1 MSERTRNQL
10 FDAYFTANPMGEVFC
25 DHGRVQAMLDVEAAL
40 ARAQA
45 KVGLIPSTAVA
56 PIEAA
61 CRAELYDFAAL
72 GQAIASAGNSA
83 IPLVKA
89 LGKRIASVAPEAER
103 YVHLGATSQDV
114 MDSGLVLQ
122 LGAALRL
129 VERDLIQLGDVLAQQ
144 AERYA
149 STPMAGRTW
158 LQQATPVTLGM
169 KIASWLGAVT
179 RSRQRLRELKPRLL
193 CLQFGGAS
201 GTLAALGD
209 QALPVAHALAEE
221 LGLKLPDQPWHTQR
235 DRLVEFGAVLG
246 LIAGGLGKMGRD
258 ISLLMQTE
266 AAEVFE
272 PSAPGKGGSSTM
284 PHKRNPVGSAVLIS
298 AATRV
303 PGLLSILFSA
313 MPQEH
318 ERSLG
323 LWHAEWE
330 TLPEMCC
337 VVSGAL
343 AQAQLVGQGLRH
355 RQCLFAKGGQ
365 RAGGAAKLQHQQTR
379 LQLTE
384 TLPVAGDCAE
394 PTGDLHA
401 QRDRRCMLQPGPAR
415 QRSCPVTL
423 GLGGKNVPQ
432 PRQIMFDQLD
442 RTAQLQ
448 HQAGVHH
455 ILAGSAQMHI
465 TFGAGI
471 FAGDQLAE
479 GLDQG
484 NRRVACGGDGVA
496 EGIYVVER
504 SQAGLGNGRD
514 GRLRDQPDLS
524 LGPGQ
529 RRFEIQHALQ
539 TPLVAEHF
547 SHAVGGEVGVEQ
559 LVARAHRHNTSLG
572 GAYPATGMRQPITD
586 RGANTPPLWAGAS

>member
-1 MSERTRNQL
+1 MSHQL
-10 FDAYFTANPMGEVFC
+10 FDAYFTAKAMGEVFS

-45 KVGLIPSTAVA
+45 GVGVIPHSAIA

-61 CRAELYDFAAL
+61 CRAELYDFEAL
-72 GQAIASAGNSA
+72 GLAIASAGNSA

-89 LGKRIASVAPEAER
+89 LGKQIASSAPEAER

-122 LGAALRL
+122 LRTALGL
-129 VERDLIQLGDVLAQQ
+129 IERDLTQLADILADQ
-144 AERYA
+144 AQRYA
-149 STPMAGRTW
+149 TTPLAGRTW

-169 KIASWLGAVT
+169 TIAGGLGAVT
-179 RSRQRLRELKPRLL
+179 RNRQRLHELKPRLL

-209 QALPVAHALAEE
+209 QAMPVAQALANE
-221 LGLKLPDQPWHTQR
+221 LGLNLPEQPWHTQR

-246 LIAGGLGKMGRD
+246 LIAGGLGKIGRD

-330 TLPEMCC
+330 TLPEICC

-343 AQAQLVGQGLRH
+343 MQALNIAQGLEVDSERMA
-355 RQCLFAKGGQ
+355 RNLD
-365 RAGGAAKLQHQQTR
+365 
-379 LQLTE
+379 LTHG
-384 TLPVAGDCAE
+384 LVLAE
-394 PTGDLHA
+394 AVSIVLA
-401 QRDRRCMLQPGPAR
+401 QRVGREAAHHLLEQCCKRAVAE
-415 QRSCPVTL
+415 QRHLRAVL
-423 GLGGKNVPQ
+423 GDEPQ
-432 PRQIMFDQLD
+432 V
-442 RTAQLQ
+442 TAQLSADELDRLLDPA
-448 HQAGVHH
+448 HYLGQA
-455 ILAGSAQMHI
+455 
-465 TFGAGI
+465 TTW
-471 FAGDQLAE
+471 
-479 GLDQG
+479 
-484 NRRVACGGDGVA
+484 
-496 EGIYVVER
+496 VER
-504 SQAGLGNGRD
+504 AR
-514 GRLRDQPDLS
+514 
-524 LGPGQ
+524 
-529 RRFEIQHALQ
+529 
-539 TPLVAEHF
+539 AEHF
-547 SHAVGGEVGVEQ
+547 A
-559 LVARAHRHNTSLG
+559 LVL
-572 GAYPATGMRQPITD
+572 
-586 RGANTPPLWAGAS
+586 